1 MSVAIHPQAAMQAVR
16 GAAKLKLLSETGIA
30 LARSLPNTDPSDT
43 VLHAL
48 IAQGQLNDVQAAQ
61 VLGKLYKIKAIQLK
75 PADLHP
81 EVVGLL
87 SADLRK
93 KHGCVPLSKVGN
105 TLQLAMADPTELAAI
120 KELVA
125 AQGMELDAR
134 VAPMSSIE
142 QTFDLESRV
151 KAEKPA
157 PERTP
162 TPAPAPKPAL
172 KPAAK
177 KPKAKKSAEKD
188 TAPKGFPLRRRYRMD
203 DPEAVVDV
211 VNDILTDAIE
221 YDVSD
226 IHIEPYRKTARMR
239 WRLDGVMQEQPQ
251 YQHYLIQNYAAV
263 MARMKLMAGCD
274 ISEKRLPQ
282 DGAITIPYQG
292 EEVDFRFNIV
302 PTKYG
307 ERPVLRKLQ
316 GTPDLTLDKLG
327 FDADDYDKIIEAI
340 NAPQGMVLVTGP
352 TGSGKSTTL
361 FACLQDINRPRTNI
375 LTAEDPVEYYLEG
388 VGQVQANETIGLT
401 FASILRAFLRQD
413 PEVILVGEIRDKETV
428 DISVKAAL
436 TGHLLLSTL
445 HTNDAVGTVVRLLNM
460 GVPNFMIASALSLIV
475 AQRLARKNCKSCR
488 VPDPAGT
495 YDNLI
500 ELGFTEEEASSIK
513 PVKGEGCDECGGSG
527 YKGRQGLYE
536 VMKMNKALEKA
547 ILDNAQAPELLAAA
561 QTTGFKTMQEI
572 ARHFIADGTL
582 SLEEYQRVLVLD

>member
-1 MSVAIHPQAAMQAVR
+1 
-16 GAAKLKLLSETGIA
+16 
-30 LARSLPNTDPSDT
+30 
-43 VLHAL
+43 
-48 IAQGQLNDVQAAQ
+48 
-61 VLGKLYKIKAIQLK
+61 
-75 PADLHP
+75 
-81 EVVGLL
+81 
-87 SADLRK
+87 
-93 KHGCVPLSKVGN
+93 
-105 TLQLAMADPTELAAI
+105 
-120 KELVA
+120 
-125 AQGMELDAR
+125 
-134 VAPMSSIE
+134 
-142 QTFDLESRV
+142 
-151 KAEKPA
+151 
-157 PERTP
+157 
-162 TPAPAPKPAL
+162 
-172 KPAAK
+172 
-177 KPKAKKSAEKD
+177 
-188 TAPKGFPLRRRYRMD
+188 
-203 DPEAVVDV
+203 
-211 VNDILTDAIE
+211 
-221 YDVSD
+221 
-226 IHIEPYRKTARMR
+226 
-239 WRLDGVMQEQPQ
+239 
-251 YQHYLIQNYAAV
+251 

-460 GVPNFMIASALSLIV
+460 GVPNFMIASALS
-475 AQRLARKNCKSCR
+475 
-488 VPDPAGT
+488 
-495 YDNLI
+495 
-500 ELGFTEEEASSIK
+500 
-513 PVKGEGCDECGGSG
+513 
-527 YKGRQGLYE
+527 
-536 VMKMNKALEKA
+536 
-547 ILDNAQAPELLAAA
+547 
-561 QTTGFKTMQEI
+561 
-572 ARHFIADGTL
+572 
-582 SLEEYQRVLVLD
+582 